1 MEVRELEGKEK
12 LVEVLQLVDALAK
25 DVKSNKLQSSR
36 LIEILQQLR
45 VHGRN
50 PLNAD
55 AIYSREGIRILAH
68 YGFEGRSPA
77 ISREALR
84 CLANA
89 LLLEKDMR
97 QIFVDLGHGPDV
109 AEKLKEENSD
119 DEFLA
124 SRLLFLSTYDSS
136 YPPMTLTWISINYL
150 RTMLWVK
157 ASITCNLVYLVYH
170 SNCHFVIAPR
180 RLAHESYFSEH
191 PSLSPHPLAPPDFRF
206 SISHFYTK
214 WKFANSKGKF
224 VYLPANH
231 TCILPVTEKLV
242 EVLQL
247 VDALAKDVKSNKLQ
261 SSRTFFRYLSL
272 CTLDME
278 MQIPSLTLFSV
289 PRAGLIEILQQLRV
303 HGRNPL
309 NADAIYSREGIRI
322 LAHYGFEGRSP
333 AISREALR
341 CLANALLLEKDMRQ
355 IFVDLGHGPD
365 VAEKLKEENSDDEFL
380 ASRLLFLSTYDSSY
394 PPMTLTWISINYLR
408 TMLWVKASITYEPI
422 HIYRHSKRFSK
433 AKKKKLDKMDELA
446 LSETLKLMFNITN
459 FYPHRGDTF
468 SISIPH
474 ILKILSRIEIPTPP
488 LQAPVNYLINSLLNL
503 DLEAKK
509 SKHFGT
515 NPLFP
520 KFDQNCNVDK
530 MINILDQAVAMHKPE
545 HLETLAVP
553 LLTLL
558 RKIYS
563 FAPEGPRKYMEWLLL
578 PEDDDHDLPIGQSNT
593 LSSRLLRLSTSP
605 VAPSLR
611 EGISALMFELSGSD
625 ATDFVRNVGYGFAA
639 GFLMSHDMPVPETAK
654 EAFSSNTSR
663 GGELNPNVNPI
674 TGQRWDAEPRDTGPE
689 MSQEEKERE
698 AERLFVLF
706 ERLRATGVVD
716 VENRVRTAL
725 EQGRFEELE

>member
-12 LVEVLQLVDALAK
+12 LDEVSKLVDTLAK

-50 PLNAD
+50 PINAD
-55 AIYSREGIRILAH
+55 AIYSREGIRILAL

-89 LLLEKDMR
+89 LLLDKDMR

-109 AEKLKEENSD
+109 AEKLREENSD

-124 SRLLFLSTYDSS
+124 SRLLFLSTYDSN
-136 YPPMTLTWISINYL
+136 LDFDKLFENNALGESIN
-150 RTMLWVK
+150 
-157 ASITCNLVYLVYH
+157 N
-170 SNCHFVIAPR
+170 
-180 RLAHESYFSEH
+180 
-191 PSLSPHPLAPPDFRF
+191 
-206 SISHFYTK
+206 
-214 WKFANSKGKF
+214 
-224 VYLPANH
+224 
-231 TCILPVTEKLV
+231 
-242 EVLQL
+242 
-247 VDALAKDVKSNKLQ
+247 
-261 SSRTFFRYLSL
+261 
-272 CTLDME
+272 
-278 MQIPSLTLFSV
+278 
-289 PRAGLIEILQQLRV
+289 
-303 HGRNPL
+303 
-309 NADAIYSREGIRI
+309 
-322 LAHYGFEGRSP
+322 
-333 AISREALR
+333 
-341 CLANALLLEKDMRQ
+341 
-355 IFVDLGHGPD
+355 
-365 VAEKLKEENSDDEFL
+365 
-380 ASRLLFLSTYDSSY
+380 
-394 PPMTLTWISINYLR
+394 
-408 TMLWVKASITYEPI
+408 

-433 AKKKKLDKMDELA
+433 AKKKKLDTMDELA